1 MRSAEEA
8 WFVYGLKSQLVC
20 ETNYVT
26 SSLSTLVCD
35 CVGDGYDGIFSF
47 LFFSFFFFLFFFFFF

>member
-8 WFVYGLKSQLVC
+8 WFVYTLKSQLVC

-35 CVGDGYDGIFSF
+35 CIGEGDNNDEG
-47 LFFSFFFFLFFFFFF
+47 FFSSN

>member
-1 MRSAEEA
+1 MRNAVEA
-8 WFVYGLKSQLVC
+8 WFVYIIKSQLVC

-35 CVGDGYDGIFSF
+35 CVGKEDSEGISFFRILSFFPCSDSFSF
-47 LFFSFFFFLFFFFFF
+47 